1 MEWWQRL
8 GYDTEGEAI
17 RDGATPPIDT
27 RTDIE
32 KEDELIRSRIQP
44 GPQNQTFNS
53 GVGGMTLDEETE
65 FIKNEKVE
73 SYTNYQKKK

>member
-44 GPQNQTFNS
+44 GLQNQTFNS
-53 GVGGMTLDEETE
+53 GVGGMTLDEETDLL
-65 FIKNEKVE
+65 EK
-73 SYTNYQKKK
+73 K

>member
-17 RDGATPPIDT
+17 GATPPIDT

-32 KEDELIRSRIQP
+32 KEDS
-44 GPQNQTFNS
+44 F
-53 GVGGMTLDEETE
+53 
-65 FIKNEKVE
+65 
-73 SYTNYQKKK
+73 